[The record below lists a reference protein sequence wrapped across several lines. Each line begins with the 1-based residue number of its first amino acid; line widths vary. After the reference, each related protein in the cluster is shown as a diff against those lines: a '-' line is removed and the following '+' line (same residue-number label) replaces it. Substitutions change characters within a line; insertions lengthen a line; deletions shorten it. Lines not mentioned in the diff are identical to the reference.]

1 MCSTHNN
8 DNNKTKSNKKA
19 EVFEEIL
26 NSMAGARKVQSKTNI
41 FKYIR
46 ENKEVFKDDGNVSK
60 TMKNSGEV

>member
-26 NSMAGARKVQSKTNI
+26 DSMAGARKVQSKTNI
-41 FKYIR
+41 FMYIR